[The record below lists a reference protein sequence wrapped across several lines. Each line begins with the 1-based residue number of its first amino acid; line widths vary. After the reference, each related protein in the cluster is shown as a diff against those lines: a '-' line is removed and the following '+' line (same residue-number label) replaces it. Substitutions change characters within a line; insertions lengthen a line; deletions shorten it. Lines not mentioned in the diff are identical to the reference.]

1 MKRKVHA
8 IAATLALLSIAT
20 FWTATVVAELLLS
33 QAAVIQVK
41 SGIAYAL
48 SAFIPVMAITGASGF
63 ALGGKSTQALIVAK
77 RRRMPYIA
85 GIGLLILVPC
95 ALFLAK
101 RAQSGLLDSSF
112 YGIQVVELIA
122 GAINLVLMSLNF
134 RDGLRSRQRRQQ

>member
-8 IAATLALLSIAT
+8 IAATLALLFIAT
-20 FWTATVVAELLLS
+20 FWTSTVAAEFLLS
-33 QAAVIQVK
+33 QPAVIQVK
-41 SGIAYAL
+41 LGIAYAL
-48 SAFIPVMAITGASGF
+48 LVFIPVMVITGASGF

-85 GIGLLILVPC
+85 GIGLIILVPC
-95 ALFLAK
+95 ALFLAD
-101 RAQSGLLDSSF
+101 RAQNGLLDNSF

-134 RDGLRSRQRRQQ
+134 RDGLRSRHCRQQ